1 MDRVMFWA
9 AVASPI
15 VGVIAIIVAFIVSNS
30 TTKKIQKQVDAVYD
44 LLDVFV
50 AAQNPT
56 MMEAKKKYEQ
66 QLAQLDKQIH
76 AVEEDIQTEHHPFLG
91 MGGPMIEV
99 VDAIQEKLDLCKQH
113 ENLTDQRKE
122 VKERLDMI
130 QSYIQKAIKK

>member
-1 MDRVMFWA
+1 MDKFMVWA
-9 AVASPI
+9 TIASPI

-66 QLAQLDKQIH
+66 QLSQLDQQIDTTKD
-76 AVEEDIQTEHHPFLG
+76 DIETIRHPFGFVNRL
-91 MGGPMIEV
+91 EAAEAAE
-99 VDAIQEKLDLCKQH
+99 DQLKRIQYLEGLMK
-113 ENLTDQRKE
+113 QRKE
-122 VKERLDMI
+122 VEESLGLI
-130 QSYIQKAIKK
+130 ESYIQKATKK

>member
-1 MDRVMFWA
+1 METVMFWA

-66 QLAQLDKQIH
+66 QLAQLDQQIE
-76 AVEEDIQTEHHPFLG
+76 AAKDDIEAIRHPFGFVNRL
-91 MGGPMIEV
+91 EAAEAAE
-99 VDAIQEKLDLCKQH
+99 DQLKRIQYLEGLI
-113 ENLTDQRKE
+113 NQRKE
-122 VKERLDMI
+122 VEEKKSLI
-130 QSYIQKAIKK
+130 QSYIDKSKKGK

>member
-1 MDRVMFWA
+1 MDTVMFWA

-66 QLAQLDKQIH
+66 QLAQLDQQIE
-76 AVEEDIQTEHHPFLG
+76 AAKDDIETIRHPFGFVNRL
-91 MGGPMIEV
+91 EAAEAAE
-99 VDAIQEKLDLCKQH
+99 DQLKRIQYLEGLMK
-113 ENLTDQRKE
+113 QRKE
-122 VKERLDMI
+122 VEESLGLI
-130 QSYIQKAIKK
+130 ESYIQKATKK

>member
-1 MDRVMFWA
+1 MDTGMFWA

-66 QLAQLDKQIH
+66 QLAQLDQQIE
-76 AVEEDIQTEHHPFLG
+76 AAKDDIETIRHPFGFVNRL
-91 MGGPMIEV
+91 EAAEAAE
-99 VDAIQEKLDLCKQH
+99 DQLKRIQYLEGLMK
-113 ENLTDQRKE
+113 QRKE
-122 VKERLDMI
+122 VEESLGLI
-130 QSYIQKAIKK
+130 ESYIQKATKK